1 MPNIIRNIKEVEDF
15 LIDPNIIKDIDIE
28 NSYFEGYII
37 ESDDY
42 IIHILI
48 SNDTQCCEN
57 YGYIVSEDNIN
68 DFIGTELIK
77 ISKIDSTCN
86 AKDNNLD
93 ELDLDSG
100 EAMFINLETSKG
112 LLQFAVYNSHN
123 GYYGHNAFILVY
135 NNSFNEESKELIQA
149 QYKII

>member
-1 MPNIIRNIKEVEDF
+1 MPDIIRNIKEVEDF
-15 LIDPNIIKDIDIE
+15 LVDSNIIKGIDIK

-37 ESDDY
+37 ESDNY

-68 DFIGTELIK
+68 NFIGAELIK

-86 AKDNNLD
+86 AKDINLD

-123 GYYGHNAFILVY
+123 GYYGHNAFILIY
-135 NNSFNEESKELIQA
+135 NNSFNNKSNDLIQV
-149 QYKII
+149 QHKIL